1 VEPRGDPG
9 APRGRRQLGDGV
21 TIHKQ
26 PGGRYWYY
34 WVIIIGGIAFVVAY
48 YATDGFGLSP

>member
-1 VEPRGDPG
+1 M
-9 APRGRRQLGDGV
+9 

-34 WVIIIGGIAFVVAY
+34 RVVIIGGIVFVVAY
-48 YATDGFGLSP
+48 YATDGFGLAP